1 LLQVSCPPS
10 SLWRAQLTMV
20 VEVILSKVDP
30 LMLQKLYNI
39 PPYNDVRDFLIRIAL
54 TRGRLGKVSIS

>member
-1 LLQVSCPPS
+1 
-10 SLWRAQLTMV
+10 MV

-54 TRGRLGKVSIS
+54 TRGRLGKVSLVWRCTS